1 MTETLHSAIQSTGTD
16 RATEDRA
23 EDLMTHSDSHV
34 LAFEHVGITVADL
47 DRTASFFCD
56 VLGFEL
62 KRRSRTHGDA
72 AHHVTGVAD
81 ADIQHVFL
89 TAGDLEVELLAYQSP
104 DRRAAGAPGSETPGL
119 MHLALRVDDLPGIVQ
134 RAGAYGWVPPGRP
147 RRMTTG
153 PRTGFLMSYLRDQQ
167 GATLKLIQ
175 GRTDPFE
182 GRRTDR
188 DRIRAGLVE

>member
-1 MTETLHSAIQSTGTD
+1 
-16 RATEDRA
+16 
-23 EDLMTHSDSHV
+23 MTHSDSHV

-104 DRRAAGAPGSETPGL
+104 DRRAAGAPGPETPGS

-147 RRMTTG
+147 HRMTTG

-167 GATLKLIQ
+167 GATLELIQ
-175 GRTDPFE
+175 GTTDPFE
-182 GRRTDR
+182 GRSTNR
-188 DRIRAGLVE
+188 DRFRAGLVN